1 METAL
6 LILKRICN
14 YFDEVHW
21 KVEFW
26 FAILNAIFVFLIS
39 HKYFVLLLSEASTL
53 HPVYSVVAFFC
64 HFVCLTLFV
73 LGGFFFQLY
82 VSTRKYHLAKWT
94 TIILATIALIILIID
109 AYVFS
114 LYRFHLNSYVL
125 TQVFGPAS
133 GQVFEFTIGQY
144 IAAVM
149 VLLLLLTVELF
160 VFKLSEKLAKF
171 VPFKYVGCTLL
182 SIFLL
187 FLSVQSYRFYELD
200 KNPQSIIAIERYFPA
215 SIPLYPDIKLSDGS
229 TLHLKVADN
238 QYNYPKQPLS
248 VSPTGKNLLIIAFDS
263 WRYTTM
269 DSLCTPNIYS
279 FAKKAVTF
287 DQHYSGSNGTKSGV
301 FSLFYG
307 LSGSYFDDFDK
318 QSIEPVIMQ
327 TMRDNGYDVRLFP
340 SASLRNPPL
349 DKTVF
354 LSYSNQC
361 DPAGGMNAWWRDES
375 LANNFLTYLS
385 ERDTTKPFMSF
396 LFFDSLHSM
405 IKPDDYKG
413 PFQPSWTYAKYEQLG
428 KDVDPTEFLNLY
440 KNMVYYLDSLTG
452 LVLSELESKGLLEN
466 TIVVIT
472 GDHAQEFDDNHHA
485 FWGHNGN
492 FSDAQIRVPM
502 IYYYPGCEA
511 TTYHH
516 WTAHYDVV
524 PTLMRDMFNVT
535 NPVSDYS
542 IGKYLQDTTERDFLV
557 VDSYIAIGMIDAGKN
572 ITNLFYD
579 GAYQITDASLN
590 EDFHAVV
597 DEDLYRKV
605 QEQLK
610 MFQR

>member
-1 METAL
+1 METTL
-6 LILKRICN
+6 LKRIC
-14 YFDEVHW
+14 DVLDKVHW
-21 KVEFW
+21 KAEFW
-26 FAILNAIFVFLIS
+26 FAILNTFFVFLIS
-39 HKYFVLLLSEASTL
+39 YKYFVLLHSEASAL

-64 HFVCLTLFV
+64 HFVCLTLLL
-73 LGGFFFQLY
+73 LGGVFFQLY
-82 VSTRKYHLAKWT
+82 FFTRKYLLAKWV
-94 TIILATIALIILIID
+94 TIVLATIALIILIID

-133 GQVFEFTIGQY
+133 GQVFEFTVGQY
-144 IAAVM
+144 IAVAV
-149 VLLLLLTVELF
+149 VLLLLLTIEMF
-160 VFKLSEKLAKF
+160 VFKLAEKLANS
-171 VPFKYVGCTLL
+171 VPFKYVGCILL
-182 SIFLL
+182 SIIFL
-187 FLSVQSYRFYELD
+187 FLSVQSYRLYELY
-200 KNPQSIIAIERYFPA
+200 KSPQSIIAIERHFPA
-215 SIPLYPDIKLSDGS
+215 ALPLYPVLKLSDGS
-229 TLHLKVADN
+229 TLRLNVSNN
-238 QYNYPKQPLS
+238 QYTYPKQPLS
-248 VSPTGKNLLIIAFDS
+248 VSPTGKNLVIIAFDS

-307 LSGSYFDDFDK
+307 LSGSYFNDFDK
-318 QSIEPVIMQ
+318 QSIEPVLMQ

-361 DPAGGMNAWWRDES
+361 DPAGGMNAWQRDVY
-375 LANNFLTYLS
+375 LANNFMTYLT

-428 KDVDPTEFLNLY
+428 KGVDPTEFLNLY
-440 KNMVYYLDSLTG
+440 KNMVYYLDSLAG

-472 GDHAQEFDDNHHA
+472 GDHAQEFDDNHHS

-502 IYYYPGCEA
+502 IYYNPDSEA

-557 VDSYIAIGMIDAGKN
+557 VDSYIGIGMIDSKRN

-579 GAYQITDASLN
+579 ETYQITDASLN
-590 EDFHAVV
+590 EDFHAEV
-597 DEDLYRKV
+597 DVELYRKV
-605 QEQLK
+605 QDQLK